1 MLRAARPRTASALA
15 VLIGAVSGWV
25 AALDVR
31 VALVSVGAA
40 LVAVLVYV
48 GPGLLLLGLVGSE
61 PWSGLLAFPTA
72 TFTIPKII
80 GFLAMASFALAA
92 ATGRVKLRHASPIG
106 WALGF
111 LLAILISLMLSQD
124 PAAGVT
130 KTVSYAL
137 YVLVFVLLVQLIH
150 TRAQVERYL
159 AVYTASAAIAG
170 LYGLVAFL
178 SGTVG
183 RAGGPI
189 TDPNDFA
196 LLLAGAIPLAVFFV
210 GHSRRYRVLW
220 ALAMVVL
227 ASACL
232 ATFSRGALVGLAV
245 VFLWAVLSRRIS
257 LPTVSAVVLAIGAV
271 AAVLYVSYRPLIDE
285 RLVQKQYVANANVA
299 SRMVFWSAAVR
310 MTLDHPIVGVGPA
323 RFGQVSEQY
332 LLNDPIVL
340 QDPVVHNSY
349 LEILAESG
357 PAALALFL
365 CLLGSVWRI
374 LRRLRTEAIALDDRD
389 ERRLIDA
396 LQASF
401 LWTLVAAVF
410 VSRQLSI
417 SIWLLAGLATCLA
430 LAPRG
435 DARLAE
441 ARPNLRQ
448 LALEQPGHVNG

>member
-1 MLRAARPRTASALA
+1 M
-15 VLIGAVSGWV
+15 
-25 AALDVR
+25 
-31 VALVSVGAA
+31 
-40 LVAVLVYV
+40 
-48 GPGLLLLGLVGSE
+48 
-61 PWSGLLAFPTA
+61 
-72 TFTIPKII
+72 
-80 GFLAMASFALAA
+80 
-92 ATGRVKLRHASPIG
+92 
-106 WALGF
+106 
-111 LLAILISLMLSQD
+111 
-124 PAAGVT
+124 
-130 KTVSYAL
+130 
-137 YVLVFVLLVQLIH
+137 FVLFVQLIH
-150 TRAQVERYL
+150 TRAQVVRYL

-170 LYGLVAFL
+170 LYGLIAFL
-178 SGTVG
+178 SGAAG

-196 LLLAGAIPLAVFFV
+196 LLLSGAIPLAVYFV
-210 GHSRRYRVLW
+210 AHSRRYRVLW
-220 ALAMVVL
+220 ASAMVIL
-227 ASACL
+227 ASASL

-257 LPTVSAVVLAIGAV
+257 LPTVSAVVIAVAAV
-271 AAVLYVSYRPLIDE
+271 AAVLYVSYRPLINE
-285 RLVQKQYVANANVA
+285 RLVQKQYVADANVA

-323 RFGQVSEQY
+323 RFGEVSPQY

-349 LEILAESG
+349 LEILVESG

-374 LRRLRTEAIALDDRD
+374 LRRLRREAVAVHDRD
-389 ERRLIDA
+389 GRRLIDA

-401 LWTLVAAVF
+401 IWTLVAGVF

-435 DARLAE
+435 DPCPVDAPPEVGRLAIE
-441 ARPNLRQ
+441 PVPHRGR
-448 LALEQPGHVNG
+448 